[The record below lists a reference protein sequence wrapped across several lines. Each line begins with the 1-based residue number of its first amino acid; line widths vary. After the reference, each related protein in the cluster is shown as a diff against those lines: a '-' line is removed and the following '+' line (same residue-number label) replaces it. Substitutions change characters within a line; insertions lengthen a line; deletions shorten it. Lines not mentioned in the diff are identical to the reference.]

1 MFTAGLMLVFLG
13 FAVIPAA
20 FWMLGLVLR
29 MAGWMVKSTFRLLG
43 LIFLLPLGLLAFGLA
58 GVLSLAWVVVP
69 IVAIVGFVLSA
80 ISEE

>member
-20 FWMLGLVLR
+20 FWMLGLVFR
-29 MAGWMVKSTFRLLG
+29 VAGWMVKSTFRLLG

-58 GVLSLAWVVVP
+58 GALSLAWIIVP
-69 IVAIVGFVLSA
+69 IAIVGFVLSA
-80 ISEE
+80 ISVE